1 MTSKKMQC
9 YVKSVKTDTDSIL
22 TKLKPAIIN
31 FLIRFS
37 IVIGLLLVTLI
48 GFMIIAYS
56 EPYIKAVFEVID
68 SLFAMAFQDFFTQ
81 CNTYLVCMIVIDF
94 VIFLFIRMI
103 MTDSTFNA
111 DERDPFSHV
120 LTSVGAL
127 FLLFAVN
134 GIMVFVVMDNN
145 GVYTAGNWDKLQGW
159 SFMLGETII
168 NMIVVV
174 AGILLYRAYLK
185 CENKIMPAKPSDWD
199 SLSDNMEGVKYDN
212 K

>member
-22 TKLKPAIIN
+22 KDLKPAIIS
-31 FLIRFS
+31 FLIKFS
-37 IVIGLLLVTLI
+37 IVIGLLLVILI
-48 GFMIIAYS
+48 GFMIITYS
-56 EPYIKAVFEVID
+56 EPYIKAAFEVIN
-68 SLFAMAFQDFFTQ
+68 SLFKVMLSTVFTTQYNGYLVIMILADLIIFWCIRNVMVSNGDLIDRLPFTQ
-81 CNTYLVCMIVIDF
+81 TLSS
-94 VIFLFIRMI
+94 I
-103 MTDSTFNA
+103 M
-111 DERDPFSHV
+111 
-120 LTSVGAL
+120 
-127 FLLFAVN
+127 LLFVLFVVN
-134 GIMVFVVMDNN
+134 GILVILS
-145 GVYTAGNWDKLQGW
+145 WDSTKPELLVGW

>member
-1 MTSKKMQC
+1 MTSKKMKC

-22 TKLKPAIIN
+22 KDLKPAIIS
-31 FLIRFS
+31 FLIKFS
-37 IVIGLLLVTLI
+37 IVIGLLLVILI
-48 GFMIIAYS
+48 GFMIITYS
-56 EPYIKAVFEVID
+56 EPYIKAAFEVIN
-68 SLFAMAFQDFFTQ
+68 SLFKVMLSTVFTTQYNGYLVIMILADLIIFWCIRNVMVSNGDLIDRLPFTQ
-81 CNTYLVCMIVIDF
+81 TLSS
-94 VIFLFIRMI
+94 I
-103 MTDSTFNA
+103 M
-111 DERDPFSHV
+111 
-120 LTSVGAL
+120 
-127 FLLFAVN
+127 LLFVLFVVN
-134 GIMVFVVMDNN
+134 GILVILS
-145 GVYTAGNWDKLQGW
+145 WDSTKPELLVGW